1 MRRLTL
7 LGLLLP
13 LALMACG
20 GGGDAPAES
29 ATAPASA
36 PSEAAKTVDP
46 ASVGMLTGKVSY
58 TGEEPRL
65 ARLRMNADPS
75 CAEQHSEATYA
86 QDLLVEEGAVKNAFV
101 WVTVGLDDYQFDPPN
116 GQVELDQ
123 VGCVYTPH
131 VLGLRS
137 GQELKVLNSDPTTHN
152 INPSPQNNRN
162 WNISQ
167 GPGTAPQ
174 IKTFARQE
182 VMIPVKC
189 NVHPWMRS
197 YIGVVNHPY
206 FDVTGADGTFE
217 LKDLPPGDYTVQVW
231 HERLGTQEMQV
242 SVAASESKTLDF
254 SYSG

>member
-1 MRRLTL
+1 MRGLTL
-7 LGLLLP
+7 LGLLLA
-13 LALMACG
+13 LALVACG
-20 GGGDAPAES
+20 GGGDAPAEM
-29 ATAPASA
+29 AAEPASSPA
-36 PSEAAKTVDP
+36 EAAKTVDA
-46 ASVGMLTGKVSY
+46 ASVGMVTGKVSY

-86 QDLLVEEGAVKNAFV
+86 EDLLVEEGAVKNAFV
-101 WVTVGLDDYQFDPPN
+101 WMTTGLDDYQFDPPS
-116 GQVELDQ
+116 GPVELDQ
-123 VGCVYTPH
+123 VGCVYTPR
-131 VLGLRS
+131 VLGVRS
-137 GQELKVLNSDPTTHN
+137 GQELKILNSDPTTHN

-167 GPGTAPQ
+167 GPGAEPQ

-197 YIGVVNHPY
+197 YIGVVDHPY
-206 FDVTGADGTFE
+206 FAVTAADGTFE
-217 LKDLPPGDYTVQVW
+217 ISGLPPGDYTVQVW

-242 SVAASESKTLDF
+242 SVAANESATLDF